1 MTEAAE
7 TFPDMMDTH
16 QVARYLRVKER
27 KIYELLKDKRIPALR
42 VTGKWLFP
50 KPEIDLWLQ
59 RSAGSAC
66 APKAVRPP
74 LVVAGSHDPLL
85 EWCLRQV
92 GLAMLP
98 GTSEAGLDRLVAG
111 EAAIAGIHLRD
122 PASGEY
128 NVPQVADALAGRDVV
143 VIEWARRSQ
152 GLVVAPGNPL
162 GIAGM
167 TDLVDKRARVVLR
180 QPGAGSY
187 ALFRTLLTDWGVDAA
202 RLTIAPQTAL
212 SETEVGLAILEG
224 AADAG
229 LAVESVARSLR
240 LAFVP
245 LHQERYDLIVER
257 RAYFEPPVQA
267 LFAFTRTPGFA
278 AKAETLGGYDVGGLG
293 RIWWNAP

>member
-1 MTEAAE
+1 MSDEA
-7 TFPDMMDTH
+7 FPDMMDTH

-27 KIYELLKDKRIPALR
+27 KIYEMLKDKRIPALR

-59 RSAGSAC
+59 RSAGPAC
-66 APKAVRPP
+66 APKNVRSP

-122 PASGEY
+122 SATGEY
-128 NVPQVADALAGRDVV
+128 NVPQVAETLGGRDIV

-152 GLVVAPGNPL
+152 GLVVAAGNPL
-162 GIAGM
+162 AIGGL
-167 TDLVDKRARVVLR
+167 TDLVDKRVRVVLR
-180 QPGAGSY
+180 QPGSGSY
-187 ALFRTLLTDWGVDAA
+187 ALLNTLLSDGGLDVA
-202 RLTIAPQTAL
+202 RLDIAPQTAL
-212 SETEVGLAILEG
+212 SETEIGLAVFEG
-224 AADAG
+224 AGDAG

-240 LAFVP
+240 LGFIP
-245 LHQERYDLIVER
+245 LHQERYDLIIER
-257 RAYFEPPVQA
+257 RAYFEPAVQA
-267 LFAFTRTPGFA
+267 LFAFTRTPEFTVK
-278 AKAETLGGYDVGGLG
+278 AKALGGYDLGGLG
-293 RIWWNAP
+293 QVRWNAP